1 MKAIPVGNSVTRM
14 ILNGQRPQRGKE
26 LCQSGGRDSRERPAL
41 GHSTLVGKEVF
52 CMTRTRLTVSDWY
65 CGAGGSSSGAVYSG
79 VEVVAAANHWK
90 LAIDTHNTNHPATD
104 HFEGDLAEK
113 NPADYP
119 ATDILW
125 ASPECRKHKPI
136 KDRKRKNANQ
146 LDLFTKNEP
155 KAEDVRSRANAWTV
169 CKFASKHRYRVIIV
183 ENIIEFRAYWEDWD
197 AWLSEMHRLGYK
209 HKACYFNSMFFHPL
223 NGCSDFAPQSRDRVY
238 VVFWRRGHP
247 EPDLDFRP
255 IAWCLKCGGNVH
267 AVQSWKKAT
276 KPWGVYGKR
285 GQYWYCCPGCGEIVT
300 PYYYAAW
307 NAVDWS
313 IPAPRIGDRARPL
326 KPNTLKRIRIG
337 LEKYGSRPL
346 QIQLGYSHCTHP
358 ENRVSSLL
366 DTMPTQT
373 ARQSLAFIV
382 SARDKPGP
390 ASIIDLENALPS
402 TTTTNVPF
410 LVEMYGKS
418 NSRNITDPVGAFT
431 SVLSHGLA
439 VPPFVVRL
447 YGTGKTREMIDPIG
461 SLTANGVN
469 HALAVPFVSSYYG
482 GSNVIKGI
490 DDPVPTQSTV
500 DRHSLVIPN
509 DMINIEDV
517 GFRMFQPH
525 EVKDGMGF
533 NSDYVLLGTN
543 RDQVKLAGNAVTPPV
558 AEWLFRQ
565 VKETFEIR

>member
-1 MKAIPVGNSVTRM
+1 
-14 ILNGQRPQRGKE
+14 
-26 LCQSGGRDSRERPAL
+26 
-41 GHSTLVGKEVF
+41 
-52 CMTRTRLTVSDWY
+52 MTRTRLTVSDWY
-65 CGAGGSSSGAVYSG
+65 CGAGGSSSGAVAAG
-79 VEVVAAANHWK
+79 IEVASAANHWP
-90 LAIDTHNTNHPATD
+90 LAIETHNTNHPDTD
-104 HFEGDLAEK
+104 HFLGDLMDK
-113 NPADYP
+113 DPSCYP
-119 ATDILW
+119 ETDILW

-136 KDRKRKNANQ
+136 KDRKRKNSNQ

-197 AWLSEMHRLGYK
+197 AWLSEMHRLSYEYK
-209 HKACYFNSMFFHPL
+209 VCYFNSMFFHPL

-238 VVFWRRGHP
+238 AVFWRRGHP

-255 IAWCLKCGGNVH
+255 AAWCLKCGGNVR
-267 AVQSWKKAT
+267 AVQSWKNVT

-285 GQYWYCCPGCGEIVT
+285 GQYWYRCPGCGEIVT

-307 NAVDWS
+307 NAIDWS
-313 IPAPRIGDRARPL
+313 IPAPRIGDRDRPL

-358 ENRVSSLL
+358 ENRVLSLL

-373 ARQSLAFIV
+373 VRQSLAFIV

-418 NSRNITDPVGAFT
+418 NSRNITDPAGAFT

-469 HALAVPFVSSYYG
+469 HALVVPPMFTVQYYTREDAQSPIDDPIPTIPTENRHSLVVPFVTSYYG
-482 GSNVIKGI
+482 GSHVIKGM
-490 DDPVPTQSTV
+490 DDPIPTQSTV
-500 DRHSLVIPN
+500 DRHSLVMPN

-558 AEWLFRQ
+558 AEWIFRQ
-565 VKETFEIR
+565 IKETFEIDKCK